1 MIIYRKLGDSA
12 QKEFSAAWALGVG
25 LDNAAEFREILVTSL
40 KAGVIIVVLEELCII
55 ANRQWFEGHI
65 DHLSTQ
71 AALFAG
77 TARGFFG
84 QTSRLLRFQ
93 RRVGG

>member
-1 MIIYRKLGDSA
+1 MDSA
-12 QKEFSAAWALGVG
+12 
-25 LDNAAEFREILVTSL
+25 AELREILSTAC
-40 KAGVIIVVLEELCII
+40 KAGIVIVVLEELHII

-77 TARGFFG
+77 TARGFLG
-84 QTSRLLRFQ
+84 QTSHLLRFQ
-93 RRVGG
+93 RRIGR

>member
-1 MIIYRKLGDSA
+1 MIIYRRLGDSA
-12 QKEFSAAWALGVG
+12 QKEFSTTWGLGFAL
-25 LDNAAEFREILVTSL
+25 DTAAEFRDILTTSF
-40 KAGVIIVVLEELCII
+40 KAGFAIVVLEELYVI

-77 TARGFFG
+77 NARGFFG

-93 RRVGG
+93 RRIGL

>member
-1 MIIYRKLGDSA
+1 MIIYRKLGQSA
-12 QKEFSAAWALGVG
+12 EQQFSATWGLGVA
-25 LDNAAEFREILVTSL
+25 LDNVAEFREILVTSL
-40 KAGVIIVVLEELCII
+40 KAGVIIVVLEELYIV
-55 ANRQWFEGHI
+55 ANRQWFESHI

-71 AALFAG
+71 ASLFAG

-84 QTSRLLRFQ
+84 QTLTLLRFQ

>member
-1 MIIYRKLGDSA
+1 MVIYRQLGDSA
-12 QKEFSAAWALGVG
+12 QKEFSATWGLGFAL
-25 LDNAAEFREILVTSL
+25 DTAAEFRDILVTSL
-40 KAGVIIVVLEELCII
+40 KAGLVMVVLEELYLI

-93 RRVGG
+93 RRVCA

>member
-12 QKEFSAAWALGVG
+12 QKQFSATWGLGCAM
-25 LDNAAEFREILVTSL
+25 DSAAEFREILNTAV
-40 KAGVIIVVLEELCII
+40 KAGLVIVVLEELYIV

-77 TARGFFG
+77 TARGLWG
-84 QTSRLLRFQ
+84 QTAQLLRFQ

>member
-1 MIIYRKLGDSA
+1 MIIYRKLGGNAQTQFSATWGLGCAMDSA
-12 QKEFSAAWALGVG
+12 VEL
-25 LDNAAEFREILVTSL
+25 REILFTAI
-40 KAGVIIVVLEELCII
+40 KAGVIIVVLEELYIV

-77 TARGFFG
+77 TARGFWG
-84 QTSRLLRFQ
+84 QTSQLLRFQ
-93 RRVGG
+93 RRVGV